1 MGIQYNRSQNPFGQK
16 FERPNFFGK
25 LMNYGLGVGKIMG
38 GVAEGIA
45 GNPAGFVDA
54 GEQFM
59 GVLRD
64 KLDNKFEKFLRY
76 SITMPFGQKFGSY
89 LRTGFGNV
97 KNFLGN
103 AYNTTKKTLGSLDS
117 MFGDMKK
124 IYGAVQPAL
133 KDLAPQQMQG
143 GLAKL
148 DSAVMKGVQG
158 YEGIRNKIDDAEQTM
173 ISKVGDVM
181 SKVGG
186 VQKTLK
192 DQGVKFNF
200 A

>member
-1 MGIQYNRSQNPFGQK
+1 
-16 FERPNFFGK
+16 
-25 LMNYGLGVGKIMG
+25 
-38 GVAEGIA
+38 
-45 GNPAGFVDA
+45 
-54 GEQFM
+54 
-59 GVLRD
+59 
-64 KLDNKFEKFLRY
+64 
-76 SITMPFGQKFGSY
+76 MPFGQKFGSY

-124 IYGAVQPAL
+124 IYGAVQPAIR
-133 KDLAPQQMQG
+133 DLAPQQMRG

-192 DQGVKFNF
+192 DQGVNFNF

>member
-1 MGIQYNRSQNPFGQK
+1 
-16 FERPNFFGK
+16 
-25 LMNYGLGVGKIMG
+25 
-38 GVAEGIA
+38 
-45 GNPAGFVDA
+45 
-54 GEQFM
+54 
-59 GVLRD
+59 
-64 KLDNKFEKFLRY
+64 
-76 SITMPFGQKFGSY
+76 MPFGQKFGSY

-117 MFGDMKK
+117 MFGAMKK

-133 KDLAPQQMQG
+133 KDLAPQRMQG

-192 DQGVKFNF
+192 DQGVKFAF